1 MYESKAMLPWF
12 RIWFWMMNM
21 KVITHFWYL
30 VYHWLEL
37 FCSVLECE
45 PIVQLAQSTKFGILR
60 LVLPLHI
67 DCLCHNPNF
76 EKNTLPHIIDK
87 EPIELHLHAGSK
99 LGDNLEEPI
108 LQQPDTSC
116 LFDRDLTPYYKV
128 FTGRKCHS
136 HYDLIRKSMDHEVKT

>member
-1 MYESKAMLPWF
+1 MGSEMCI
-12 RIWFWMMNM
+12 RD
-21 KVITHFWYL
+21 
-30 VYHWLEL
+30 
-37 FCSVLECE
+37 
-45 PIVQLAQSTKFGILR
+45 R
-60 LVLPLHI
+60 
-67 DCLCHNPNF
+67 DCLSHNPNF

-136 HYDLIRKSMDHEVKT
+136 HYDLIRKSMDPEVKT